1 MAATKKGFVN
11 TVSDTVNSFFM
22 PNEEVSNTA
31 QTTDNGQHKQ
41 IEVSSQVH
49 EDINMSIDTYRQTPN
64 KSYATENSQSVVE
77 HLKRPIGPVRPEMI
91 GERKSKRYNL
101 LLKPSIFDGL
111 VNVVQAEG
119 GSVNNL
125 INDVLEE
132 YLDSKKNY
140 SAVR

>member
-11 TVSDTVNSFFM
+11 SVSDTVNSFFT
-22 PNEEVSNTA
+22 PSEEASATT

-41 IEVSSQVH
+41 IEVPSQTY
-49 EDINMSIDTYRQTPN
+49 EDTNINTYRQAPIIQHTPD
-64 KSYATENSQSVVE
+64 NSPSTTE

-111 VNVVQAEG
+111 TKVVQAEG

-132 YLDSKKNY
+132 YLVSKKV
-140 SAVR
+140 S

>member
-11 TVSDTVNSFFM
+11 TVSDTVNSFFT
-22 PNEEVSNTA
+22 PNEEASNTA

-41 IEVSSQVH
+41 IDVSSQTH
-49 EDINMSIDTYRQTPN
+49 DDINRNIDTYRQAPITQHT
-64 KSYATENSQSVVE
+64 SENSTSATE

-101 LLKPSIFDGL
+101 LLKPSIFEGL
-111 VNVVQAEG
+111 AKVVQAEG

-132 YLDSKKNY
+132 YLVSKK
-140 SAVR
+140 VR

>member
-11 TVSDTVNSFFM
+11 TVSDTVNSFFT
-22 PNEEVSNTA
+22 PNEEAHTTEQA
-31 QTTDNGQHKQ
+31 TDNGQHKQ
-41 IEVSSQVH
+41 IDISLQTH
-49 EDINMSIDTYRQTPN
+49 EDMNIDAYRQAPITQHTPDN
-64 KSYATENSQSVVE
+64 STFATE

-101 LLKPSIFDGL
+101 LLKPSIFEGL
-111 VNVVQAEG
+111 VKVVQAEG

-132 YLDSKKNY
+132 YLATK
-140 SAVR
+140 R

>member
-11 TVSDTVNSFFM
+11 TVSDTVNSFFT
-22 PNEEVSNTA
+22 PDEKAHNTA
-31 QTTDNGQHKQ
+31 QTTDNEQHKQ
-41 IEVSSQVH
+41 IEVSSQAH
-49 EDINMSIDTYRQTPN
+49 EDMNMSIDTYRQASIESHTP
-64 KSYATENSQSVVE
+64 ENSQSVAE

-101 LLKPSIFDGL
+101 LLKPSIYDGL
-111 VNVVQAEG
+111 TNVVQSEG

-132 YLDSKKNY
+132 YLASKKV
-140 SAVR
+140 S